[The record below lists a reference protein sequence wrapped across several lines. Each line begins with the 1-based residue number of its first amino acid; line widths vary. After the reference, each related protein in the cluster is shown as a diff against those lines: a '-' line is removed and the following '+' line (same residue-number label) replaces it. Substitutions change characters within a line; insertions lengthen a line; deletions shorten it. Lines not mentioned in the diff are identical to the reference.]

1 MNGSVFMEYEFF
13 PGKGEGSTS
22 VPGGGGGG
30 GEGFLA
36 TTTVAAATTS
46 SRNASKLVD
55 LSLKLS
61 Y

>member
-13 PGKGEGSTS
+13 PGKGEASTT
-22 VPGGGGGG
+22 VVGGGRGG
-30 GEGFLA
+30 GEGSVA
-36 TTTVAAATTS
+36 IPTAAAATTR
-46 SRNASKLVD
+46 SRNASNLVD

>member
-30 GEGFLA
+30 EGFLA
-36 TTTVAAATTS
+36 TTVAAATTS